1 MNKIIL
7 PKQKAITIFLVFALS
22 YYISNLLRAITATI
36 SPNLISEFDLSAGDL
51 GLLGGGYFLGF
62 AAVQIPLG
70 YLLDNKGPKKIV
82 SYFLLIAV
90 LGMISFSLSENFITL
105 LISRILI
112 GIGVGA
118 CLMGPLTAYRIWY
131 QDETQQRAN
140 SWMLMVGAIGMLSSS
155 LPVQFFLPI
164 ICYCR
169 IDTYTTDADIIIS
182 DTGITDTDNK
192 LNAIRAE
199 SSVYSTLFQIFIL
212 GISMCMIMIVS
223 LNSTSFKKHNP
234 STKMQAVKKWF
245 VLFLLLSG
253 DVSGRILNTAS
264 TTNGSNINET
274 KGNNDGDSSSLTPVA
289 PLVGNDSVS
298 TMLTTTTDVTNKAL
312 FALNTRLLATVTVSP
327 SNVRAANNDAVDGDI
342 IMITPGEVDLSS
354 GQLSV
359 GKALTFECTDPT
371 TKCIF
376 DAKARSSSTRRVI
389 YDTHGKTATSRY
401 VGLEITGGYTVR
413 LKRNN
418 RKRRSQHRSVV
429 GSRSKK
435 TTN

>member
-1 MNKIIL
+1 MNKVIL
-7 PKQKAITIFLVFALS
+7 SKQKAITIFLVFALG

-164 ICYCR
+164 IGWRMIFITLALLTIFCIILIIFFIPNWNKANIQSNSNDNGSLKEIWNNDFFKSLVPMGFFNYGGLFA
-169 IDTYTTDADIIIS
+169 IQTLWAGPWMVKVSGYTPEQSANGLFIIYLSLLISFLSWGYLVPKISKNVSDAIKLLKFGAPLNLIVLAFIIYL
-182 DTGITDTDNK
+182 GPK
-192 LNAIRAE
+192 AGAYHWAFFAV
-199 SSVYSTLFQIFIL
+199 SSV
-212 GISMCMIMIVS
+212 
-223 LNSTSFKKHNP
+223 
-234 STKMQAVKKWF
+234 
-245 VLFLLLSG
+245 FL
-253 DVSGRILNTAS
+253 
-264 TTNGSNINET
+264 
-274 KGNNDGDSSSLTPVA
+274 SLTQPA
-289 PLVGNDSVS
+289 VGMAFS
-298 TMLTTTTDVTNKAL
+298 L
-312 FALNTRLLATVTVSP
+312 
-327 SNVRAANNDAVDGDI
+327 SNA
-342 IMITPGEVDLSS
+342 
-354 GQLSV
+354 
-359 GKALTFECTDPT
+359 GKALTSFNLLL
-371 TKCIF
+371 F
-376 DAKARSSSTRRVI
+376 VGAFVLQWVI
-389 YDTHGKTATSRY
+389 GILIDYSMSLGFSEIIGFKVAMMFFLITSFFSY
-401 VGLEITGGYTVR
+401 LFFLIKNY
-413 LKRNN
+413 KN
-418 RKRRSQHRSVV
+418 
-429 GSRSKK
+429 
-435 TTN
+435 

>member
-1 MNKIIL
+1 MNKVIL

-164 ICYCR
+164 IGWRMIFITLALLTIFCIILIIFFIPNWNKANIQSNAKDNGSLKEIWSDKFFKSLVPMGFFNYGGLFA
-169 IDTYTTDADIIIS
+169 IQTLWAGPWMIKVSGYTPEQSANGLFLIYFSLLIS
-182 DTGITDTDNK
+182 FLSWGYLVPKISKNVSD
-192 LNAIRAE
+192 AIRLLKFGAPLNLIVLAFIIYLGPKAGAYHWAFFAV
-199 SSVYSTLFQIFIL
+199 SSV
-212 GISMCMIMIVS
+212 
-223 LNSTSFKKHNP
+223 
-234 STKMQAVKKWF
+234 
-245 VLFLLLSG
+245 FL
-253 DVSGRILNTAS
+253 
-264 TTNGSNINET
+264 
-274 KGNNDGDSSSLTPVA
+274 SLTQPA
-289 PLVGNDSVS
+289 VGMAFS
-298 TMLTTTTDVTNKAL
+298 L
-312 FALNTRLLATVTVSP
+312 
-327 SNVRAANNDAVDGDI
+327 SNA
-342 IMITPGEVDLSS
+342 
-354 GQLSV
+354 
-359 GKALTFECTDPT
+359 GKALTSFNLLLFIGAFALQWIIGVIIDLTMNLGYSEISGFRFAI
-371 TKCIF
+371 IF
-376 DAKARSSSTRRVI
+376 FLL
-389 YDTHGKTATSRY
+389 TSFFSY
-401 VGLEITGGYTVR
+401 LFFLI
-413 LKRNN
+413 RNYKN
-418 RKRRSQHRSVV
+418 
-429 GSRSKK
+429 
-435 TTN
+435 

>member
-1 MNKIIL
+1 MNKVIL

-164 ICYCR
+164 IGWRMIFITLALLTIFCIILIIFFIPNWNKANIQSNAKDNDSLKEIWSDKFFKSLVPMGFFNYGGLFA
-169 IDTYTTDADIIIS
+169 IQTLWAGPWMIKVSGYTPEQSANGLFLIYFSLLIS
-182 DTGITDTDNK
+182 FLSWGYLVPKISKNVSD
-192 LNAIRAE
+192 AIRLLKFGAPLNLIVLAFIIYLGPKAGAYHWAFFAV
-199 SSVYSTLFQIFIL
+199 SSV
-212 GISMCMIMIVS
+212 
-223 LNSTSFKKHNP
+223 
-234 STKMQAVKKWF
+234 
-245 VLFLLLSG
+245 FL
-253 DVSGRILNTAS
+253 
-264 TTNGSNINET
+264 
-274 KGNNDGDSSSLTPVA
+274 SLTQPA
-289 PLVGNDSVS
+289 VGMAFS
-298 TMLTTTTDVTNKAL
+298 L
-312 FALNTRLLATVTVSP
+312 
-327 SNVRAANNDAVDGDI
+327 SNA
-342 IMITPGEVDLSS
+342 
-354 GQLSV
+354 
-359 GKALTFECTDPT
+359 GKALTSFNLLLFIGAFALQWIIGVIIDLTMNLGYSEISGFRFAM
-371 TKCIF
+371 IF
-376 DAKARSSSTRRVI
+376 FLL
-389 YDTHGKTATSRY
+389 TSFFSY
-401 VGLEITGGYTVR
+401 LFFLI
-413 LKRNN
+413 RNYKN
-418 RKRRSQHRSVV
+418 
-429 GSRSKK
+429 
-435 TTN
+435 

>member
-1 MNKIIL
+1 MNKVIL

-62 AAVQIPLG
+62 AVVQIPLG

-164 ICYCR
+164 VGWRMIFITLALLTIFCIILIIFFIPNWNKANTPSSSKDNGSLKEIWNNNFFKSLGPMGFFNYGGLFA
-169 IDTYTTDADIIIS
+169 IQTLWAGPWMVKVSGYTPEQSANGLFIIYFSLLIS
-182 DTGITDTDNK
+182 FLSWGYLVPKISKNVSD
-192 LNAIRAE
+192 AIRLLKFGAPLNLIVLAFIIYLGPKAGAYHWAFFAV
-199 SSVYSTLFQIFIL
+199 SSV
-212 GISMCMIMIVS
+212 
-223 LNSTSFKKHNP
+223 
-234 STKMQAVKKWF
+234 
-245 VLFLLLSG
+245 FL
-253 DVSGRILNTAS
+253 
-264 TTNGSNINET
+264 
-274 KGNNDGDSSSLTPVA
+274 SLTQPA
-289 PLVGNDSVS
+289 VGMAFS
-298 TMLTTTTDVTNKAL
+298 L
-312 FALNTRLLATVTVSP
+312 
-327 SNVRAANNDAVDGDI
+327 SNA
-342 IMITPGEVDLSS
+342 
-354 GQLSV
+354 
-359 GKALTFECTDPT
+359 GKALTSFNLLLFIGAFALQWIIGVIIDLTMNLGYSEISGFRFAM
-371 TKCIF
+371 IF
-376 DAKARSSSTRRVI
+376 FLL
-389 YDTHGKTATSRY
+389 TSFFSY
-401 VGLEITGGYTVR
+401 LFFLI
-413 LKRNN
+413 RNYKN
-418 RKRRSQHRSVV
+418 
-429 GSRSKK
+429 
-435 TTN
+435 